1 VERGTH
7 KLLFH
12 KTIWGKWA
20 MGEMGCG
27 KQKLKKK
34 IYIYIY
40 IYIYRRK
47 ETKEWGTDGAAS

>member
-27 KQKLKKK
+27 KQKLKK
-34 IYIYIY
+34 
-40 IYIYRRK
+40 YIYRRK
-47 ETKEWGTDGAAS
+47 ETEEWGTDGVVS